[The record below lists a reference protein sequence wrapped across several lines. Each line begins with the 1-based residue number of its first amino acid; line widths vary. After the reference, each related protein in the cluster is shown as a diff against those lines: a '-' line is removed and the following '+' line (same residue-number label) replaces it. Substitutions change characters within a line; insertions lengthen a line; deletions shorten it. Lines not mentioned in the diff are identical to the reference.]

1 MERAVRSEGHG
12 QGLRTRSRRTSVELQ
27 PLELRL
33 QPGLGPLRHDFGVVL
48 DRCETI
54 RLDGSVRRRGQ
65 QQRSRSGERDELPGP
80 PEERGAEPAGV
91 LVGAGLP
98 PSSTTHVS
106 VLSSLMMV
114 WFAASPRIRGV
125 VVERKSE
132 KKTLRERPAHTRHV
146 VHGRAIPPARAA
158 CACVGRRAPAP
169 ARCVCLAAAD
179 RNSFSSP
186 ARSQHREGGR
196 QHRDARPHDR
206 RRSPMLRH
214 GHGSRVHRPG
224 IRRAARRHPRPVKL
238 EHVLVNLEHVLV
250 VLDDAVAAR

>member
-1 MERAVRSEGHG
+1 MAACAGEASSNEAEAARETSDPRSTRRERSGACWCSCGRWAATLVDDARIRAVVADDDLVCSIASD
-12 QGLRTRSRRTSVELQ
+12 TRSGRRK
-27 PLELRL
+27 
-33 QPGLGPLRHDFGVVL
+33 
-48 DRCETI
+48 
-54 RLDGSVRRRGQ
+54 
-65 QQRSRSGERDELPGP
+65 RSRKKKLP
-80 PEERGAEPAGV
+80 EK
-91 LVGAGLP
+91 GL
-98 PSSTTHVS
+98 
-106 VLSSLMMV
+106 L
-114 WFAASPRIRGV
+114 
-125 VVERKSE
+125 
-132 KKTLRERPAHTRHV
+132 TRHV

>member
-1 MERAVRSEGHG
+1 MAACAGEASSNEAEAARETSDPRSTRRERSGACWCSCGRWAATLVDDARIRAVADDDLVCSIASD
-12 QGLRTRSRRTSVELQ
+12 TRSGRRTKAV
-27 PLELRL
+27 
-33 QPGLGPLRHDFGVVL
+33 
-48 DRCETI
+48 
-54 RLDGSVRRRGQ
+54 
-65 QQRSRSGERDELPGP
+65 
-80 PEERGAEPAGV
+80 
-91 LVGAGLP
+91 
-98 PSSTTHVS
+98 
-106 VLSSLMMV
+106 
-114 WFAASPRIRGV
+114 
-125 VVERKSE
+125 E
-132 KKTLRERPAHTRHV
+132 KKTLRESLLTRHV
-146 VHGRAIPPARAA
+146 VHGRAIPPGRAA

-169 ARCVCLAAAD
+169 ARCVCVAAAD

-224 IRRAARRHPRPVKL
+224 IRRAARRQPRPVKL